1 MGAPF
6 FATFIKTK
14 GDESLVGAPRT
25 FPLSIPWASCFTF
38 ICPFQQ
44 FLISQQSLIS
54 PDFLPTEKKTP
65 LRIAVDV
72 NQTVFFNRVSISAKD
87 ISSLS
92 YSFCS

>member
-1 MGAPF
+1 M
-6 FATFIKTK
+6 
-14 GDESLVGAPRT
+14 GAPRT

-72 NQTVFFNRVSISAKD
+72 NQTVFFNRVSVSAKD